1 MEFRVDGV
9 IANDCAG
16 GQSRLAGIEVAL
28 LILRLMERLR
38 EQTGDH
44 TSALVLL
51 AVIAITSEKLTR
63 ADLEPRL
70 RSIEEAVSPERL
82 TKCNVSSVASATG
95 MNRETTRR
103 YVIRLTS
110 RGVLERARDG
120 TIAFSPGYIQR
131 HEVGQVL
138 QFELEIIS
146 RSVGELLKM
155 GALKLVHMT

>member
-1 MEFRVDGV
+1 MRTRLDSL

-38 EQTGDH
+38 DQTGDH

-63 ADLEPRL
+63 ADLEPKL
-70 RSIEEAVSPERL
+70 RSIQEAVSPDRL
-82 TKCNVSSVASATG
+82 TKCNVSSVASAIG

-103 YVIRLTS
+103 HVLRLIS
-110 RGVLERARDG
+110 RGVLERAADG

-131 HEVGQVL
+131 HDVGEVL
-138 QFELEIIS
+138 QFELETIS
-146 RSVGELLKM
+146 RSVGELLKL
-155 GALKLVHMT
+155 GALSLVSQT

>member
-1 MEFRVDGV
+1 MDGSKVDGV
-9 IANDCAG
+9 TANERAG

-63 ADLEPRL
+63 ADLEPKL
-70 RSIEEAVSPERL
+70 HSIEAAVSPERL

-103 YVIRLTS
+103 YVLRLIS
-110 RGVLERARDG
+110 RGVLERA
-120 TIAFSPGYIQR
+120 
-131 HEVGQVL
+131 
-138 QFELEIIS
+138 
-146 RSVGELLKM
+146 
-155 GALKLVHMT
+155 